1 LIRLS
6 KESYDV
12 FSSRFENIV
21 ADVLLILLGIFGA
34 WVWARLTYRRRLQ
47 GFFNI
52 GDVKRLLIY
61 ISRIDVKAFG
71 AVGVDKYK
79 MSYEGVS
86 VDYQEMQV
94 ANQIKELFSFF
105 IPKLAEASKDIGRL
119 LLSDI
124 SVQVLVSPE
133 NESEIDA
140 QSPIITLGSPALNK
154 VSSFVEKQQN
164 IVNFT
169 IGKLKKKDLSN
180 YSATPMAFSDSDPG
194 FYGTEDKTGYGSLPS
209 GTASAFDPNL
219 FPYLKS
225 SIPDIEQESEIVVK
239 DVKNFADPTYGFVQ
253 RIKDSRTGRSLYYV
267 AGLSTIG
274 TVGAA
279 HYLLTQWEFLYKK
292 YGGEKPFFIMLR
304 IDSKDYKKWTFSF
317 EK

>member
-1 LIRLS
+1 MSIS
-6 KESYDV
+6 GI
-12 FSSRFENIV
+12 FENIA
-21 ADVLLILLGIFGA
+21 ADLLLIFLGIVGA
-34 WVWARLTYRRRLQ
+34 WAWIRFTHRRRLQ
-47 GFFNI
+47 NFFNI
-52 GDVKRLLIY
+52 SDIKRLLIY

-71 AVGVDKYK
+71 AYGVDKYK

-105 IPKLAEASKDIGRL
+105 IPKLAEASKSIGSL

-133 NESEIDA
+133 NESDIDT

-164 IVNFT
+164 IVSFK
-169 IGKLKKKDLSN
+169 IGKLKKKELSN
-180 YSATPMAFSDSDPG
+180 YPVNPLAFSSTDTGQYRS
-194 FYGTEDKTGYGSLPS
+194 EDKIGYGVMPS
-209 GTASAFDPNL
+209 GTASAIDPNL
-219 FPYLKS
+219 FQYINSP
-225 SIPDIEQESEIVVK
+225 IPDFHEESEIVVK

-253 RIKDSRTGRSLYYV
+253 RMIDNRGRPIFYV
-267 AGLSTIG
+267 AGLSILG

-279 HYLLTQWEFLYKK
+279 YYLLTQWEFLYKK
-292 YGGEKPFFIMLR
+292 FGKEKPFFIMLKF
-304 IDSKDYKKWTFSF
+304 DPKDYKNWTFSF

>member
-1 LIRLS
+1 MSILGI
-6 KESYDV
+6 
-12 FSSRFENIV
+12 FENIC
-21 ADVLLILLGIFGA
+21 ADLLLLFLGIAGA
-34 WVWARLTYRRRLQ
+34 WAWARFTHRRRLQ
-47 GFFNI
+47 DFFNVSDI
-52 GDVKRLLIY
+52 KRLLIY

-71 AVGVDKYK
+71 ALGVDKYK

-94 ANQIKELFSFF
+94 GNQIKEMFRFF
-105 IPKLAEASKDIGRL
+105 IPKLAEASKGIGTL
-119 LLSDI
+119 LLSDV

-133 NESEIDA
+133 NESDIDA

-154 VSSFVEKQQN
+154 VSSFVEKQQDT
-164 IVNFT
+164 VNFK

-180 YSATPMAFSDSDPG
+180 YLVNPMAFSDSDAG
-194 FYGTEDKTGYGSLPS
+194 YYGSEDKIGYGSLPS

-219 FPYLKS
+219 FPYINS
-225 SIPDIEQESEIVVK
+225 PIPDAQEESEIVVK
-239 DVKNFADPTYGFVQ
+239 DVKNFTDPTYGFVQ
-253 RIKDSRTGRSLYYV
+253 RIKDNRADRSLFYI
-267 AGLSTIG
+267 AGLSTLG

-292 YGGEKPFFIMLR
+292 YGTEKPFFIMLR
-304 IDSKDYKKWTFSF
+304 FDPKDYKKWTFSF